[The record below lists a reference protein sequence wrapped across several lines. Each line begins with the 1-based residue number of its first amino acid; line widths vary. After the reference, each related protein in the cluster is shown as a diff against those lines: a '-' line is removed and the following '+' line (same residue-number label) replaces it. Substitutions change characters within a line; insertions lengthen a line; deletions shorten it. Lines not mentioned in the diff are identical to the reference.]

1 MVQNQLEV
9 EVNKMGNAQLS
20 WRRPK
25 TTFTNSMNTNTIY
38 IAQRLQHQ
46 KFIMRWSAVLV
57 FSKQGFYFF
66 DNVWTVRWKD
76 EDFYGNPVKH
86 SKHEQWDQKETEK

>member
-1 MVQNQLEV
+1 
-9 EVNKMGNAQLS
+9 
-20 WRRPK
+20 
-25 TTFTNSMNTNTIY
+25 
-38 IAQRLQHQ
+38 
-46 KFIMRWSAVLV
+46 VLV